1 MAERKMDKRINNDL
15 QNTTQNTKDQAKRT
29 PLEIGD
35 DEFRC
40 LGRVINSS
48 CSTCGTDHVILVT
61 NLVISHE

>member
-1 MAERKMDKRINNDL
+1 MAERKMDKRINSDL
-15 QNTTQNTKDQAKRT
+15 QNATQNTKDQAKRT
-29 PLEIGD
+29 PLETED

-40 LGRVINSS
+40 LGRVSS